1 MENHK
6 GYILFPKY
14 HKFQQERTV
23 GEYTYLLPDPPN
35 KNKIDGYKLPKH
47 KQRWERPIIPIDL
60 EYQPESDQLPIIERE
75 WDRRKNGFWFYNN
88 GILEYITGHHYFLLA
103 HFYADGKYFKWT
115 DAHRDIF
122 YWWDLVEK
130 DPMCIGGILNSYRRI
145 GKSFLAGSTELDIA
159 TSTPYAQCGIQ
170 SKDDPSAKE
179 LFKKVV
185 NGWRK
190 LPYFFK
196 PIDSGVSSPKD
207 RIEFEEPSSRNTKE
221 QKKVY
226 GTVLNSVID
235 FRASTETAYDGN
247 PQKFHISD
255 EIGKLNKGDAYNRLK
270 IVEKCLY
277 EEGQIVGKIF
287 ATSTVGEM
295 ERGGGANFL
304 KMWNEADP
312 TKALNKYG
320 QTVNK
325 MKRFFVPAYYGYMLR
340 NPQTGL
346 YTMDEY
352 GYSMQEDAIDYHLE
366 TRKPLKGETLAAE
379 RRANPLDLKDAF
391 QTINNGNDFDQV
403 KIQEQFDWNDI
414 HVNTVDGVK
423 VMKGNFIEDSMNPQ
437 IVNWWPDEENGRF
450 SVIWLPEPKDRN
462 KVEVINGKLLPKN
475 YYEGVIGVDP
485 VGKRFL
491 TGKGSDFA
499 AVGFRRISQKFDH
512 DERLLGTDPISN
524 MPVFIY
530 RCRLPNTDIHHKDME
545 CAARFYGWP
554 IHAEDNRAEGLITHF
569 THTDYY
575 HYLMSRQAA
584 TGKYDWLALVKGTP
598 NYQKEVREAWVNY
611 VKSYIYENVGV
622 NEETGGIGKIYFN
635 ALLEDFRDF
644 DPDDWGPY
652 DLFVAFVYCLSAIR
666 TITQP
671 KKKNDVPLI
680 EMPRYDNTGDRSKAI
695 RY

>member
-1 MENHK
+1 VENYK

-14 HKFQQERTV
+14 NKFQQQVTV
-23 GEYTYLLPDPPN
+23 GEYSYTLPDPPN
-35 KNKIDGYKLPKH
+35 KSKIFNSKLAKH
-47 KQRWERPIIPIDL
+47 NQRWVRPEIPQDL
-60 EYQPESDQLPIIERE
+60 EYRPENEQLEVIERE
-75 WDRRKNGFWFYNN
+75 WERRKNGFWFYNN
-88 GILEYITGHHYFLLA
+88 GKLEYITGHHYFLLT

-145 GKSFLAGSTELDIA
+145 GKSFVAGGISLDIS

-179 LFKKVV
+179 LFSKVV
-185 NGWRK
+185 NGWRR

-196 PIDSGVSSPKD
+196 PVDTGVTNPRDK
-207 RIEFEEPSSRNTKE
+207 IEFQEPSTRSAKQ
-221 QKKVY
+221 QKKQY
-226 GTVLNSVID
+226 GVVLNSVLD
-235 FRASTETAYDGN
+235 YRASTETSYDGN

-255 EIGKLNKGDAYNRLK
+255 EIGKLVKGDAYNRLK

-277 EEGQIVGKIF
+277 EEGEIQGKIF

-304 KMWNEADP
+304 KIWDEADP
-312 TKALNKYG
+312 TKKLNEYG

-325 MKRFFVPAYYGYMLR
+325 MKRLFIPASYGYMLR
-340 NPQTGL
+340 SKTTGL

-352 GYSMQEDAIDYHLE
+352 GYSLQEEAIDYHLT
-366 TRKPLKGETLAAE
+366 TRKPLRGDTLAAE

-403 KIQEQFDWNDI
+403 KIQEQTDWNDV
-414 HVNTVDGVK
+414 HLNMPEGVTIQ
-423 VMKGNFIEDSMNPQ
+423 KGNFIEDSLNPQ
-437 IVNWWPDEENGRF
+437 IVNWWPDEEHGRF
-450 SVIWLPEPKDRN
+450 SVLWMPEPHERN
-462 KVEVINGKLLPKN
+462 KVQVINNKLLPKH

-499 AVGFRRISQKFDH
+499 AVGFRRVAQKFDH
-512 DERLLGTDPISN
+512 SERIIGHDPMSN

-545 CAARFYGWP
+545 CVARFYGWP

-569 THTDYY
+569 LHSDYY
-575 HYLMSRQAA
+575 HYLMSRPSP
-584 TGKYDWLALVKGTP
+584 TGKYDWLAMIKATS
-598 NYQKEVREAWVNY
+598 NNQKEVREAWVNY
-611 VKSYIYENVGV
+611 VKTYIYENVGI
-622 NEETGGIGKIYFN
+622 NEETQVMGRVFFN
-635 ALLEDFRDF
+635 ELLEDFRDF

-652 DLFVAFVYCLSAIR
+652 DLFVAFVYCLIAIK
-666 TITQP
+666 TVNPP
-671 KKKNDVPLI
+671 KQTVSIPLI
-680 EMPRYDNTGDRSKAI
+680 EIPRYDNTGDKSK
-695 RY
+695 RLR